1 MLEKAHE
8 GHLGVAKSKARARE
22 HMWWPGMSR
31 ANDDMIVRC
40 EVCAQFRH
48 QQRKEPLMSTQ
59 LPDRSWQQLGS
70 DLFEYR
76 GKHYL
81 LIADFRKSVSST
93 TRAQLLSSLLAVTSL
108 RVMVFPNDSLVITDH
123 NTLARSFEYLLVSTD
138 LIMPPPHLDIL

>member
-1 MLEKAHE
+1 MQTGL
-8 GHLGVAKSKARARE
+8 
-22 HMWWPGMSR
+22 
-31 ANDDMIVRC
+31 VRC

-59 LPDRSWQQLGS
+59 LPDRPWQQLGS

-81 LIADFRKSVSST
+81 LIVDYFSLDFRKSVYPT

-123 NTLARSFEYLLVSTD
+123 NTLARSFVGNFTQSSRILTTSCRFIVSR
-138 LIMPPPHLDIL
+138 LQNFLKILCVN